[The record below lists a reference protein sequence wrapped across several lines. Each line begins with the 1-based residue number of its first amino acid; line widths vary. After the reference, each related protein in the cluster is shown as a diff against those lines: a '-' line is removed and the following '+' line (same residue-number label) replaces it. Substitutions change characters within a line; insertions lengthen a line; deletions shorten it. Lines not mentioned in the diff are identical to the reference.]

1 MSCQNIK
8 PSKPIKCEPMKPLYG
23 KLFLDMETGRV
34 YDEFNNYIGIGKVV
48 NGLLHVEQAAANNQ
62 LTNTNHNN

>member
-8 PSKPIKCEPMKPLYG
+8 PSKPIKCEHTKPLFG

-62 LTNTNHNN
+62 LTNSQLNN

>member
-1 MSCQNIK
+1 
-8 PSKPIKCEPMKPLYG
+8 
-23 KLFLDMETGRV
+23 METGRV

-62 LTNTNHNN
+62 LTNSQLNN